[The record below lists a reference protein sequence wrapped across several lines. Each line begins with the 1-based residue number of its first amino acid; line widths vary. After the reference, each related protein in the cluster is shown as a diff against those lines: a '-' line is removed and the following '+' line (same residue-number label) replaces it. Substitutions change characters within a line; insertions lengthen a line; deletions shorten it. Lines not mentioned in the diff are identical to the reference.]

1 MLNATFFSTL
11 GYRTL
16 TAMFRFFRLFWVLFP
31 IHSLTLSICIC
42 LILGQFFSQILVCT
56 ATNICLR
63 AIGRL
68 MFLVKCEQIGFCK
81 ADKCINVTQAEGQTN
96 KNLWHLVQF
105 FSQFLVFANTNI
117 SLHFECS
124 TQGFPIAGLGIQT
137 GESTN

>member
-1 MLNATFFSTL
+1 MLNAMFFSTL

-56 ATNICLR
+56 TTNICLH

-68 MFLVKCEQIGFCK
+68 MFLVKCEWIVFLKWQMHK
-81 ADKCINVTQAEGQTN
+81 VTLTQA
-96 KNLWHLVQF
+96 KKKYVILSQF
-105 FSQFLVFANTNI
+105 FPSISSVHSYKHTFKCHRCTNVFSKVCKNIFLMLTHA
-117 SLHFECS
+117 
-124 TQGFPIAGLGIQT
+124 
-137 GESTN
+137 